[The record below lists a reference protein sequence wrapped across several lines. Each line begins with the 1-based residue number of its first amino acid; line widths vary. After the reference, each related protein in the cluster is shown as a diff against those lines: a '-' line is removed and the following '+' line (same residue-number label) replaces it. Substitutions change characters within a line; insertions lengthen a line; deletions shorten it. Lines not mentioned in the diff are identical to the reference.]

1 VKASKDKDQIVT
13 DKKPRKLSD
22 GQVRQTERVVGAIP
36 GPVAKVYRRETDA
49 VPLNSML
56 VR

>member
-49 VPLNSML
+49 VPLN
-56 VR
+56 